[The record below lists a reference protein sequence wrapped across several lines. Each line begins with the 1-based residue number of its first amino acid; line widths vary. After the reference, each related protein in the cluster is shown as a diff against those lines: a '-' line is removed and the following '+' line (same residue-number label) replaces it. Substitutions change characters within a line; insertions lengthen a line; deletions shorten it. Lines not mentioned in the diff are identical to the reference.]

1 MKFHQFKIRFVENKK
16 IFFGISIAVLLIGVI
31 FNVIFG
37 ARLDIQFTGGAIVNY
52 SFTGEINTDELAA
65 LVEETTGKSVNVN
78 ESTDIVAGEDGT
90 INNNVSIEFAGND
103 ALSLEGQKAMEDAI
117 QEKYPDNGFQKLESD
132 SVDPVN
138 GEKFLLKCLCAVG
151 LAAVLMIIYIAF
163 RFRKIGGWSAGVVAV
178 IALLHDVAVIYF
190 TFVVFRMPVD
200 DNFIAVVLTI
210 LGYSLNDTIIIY
222 DRIRENRRI
231 MGPKAEIGE
240 LVNASINQ
248 TLTRT
253 INTSVA
259 TVMAVGVVVVVGLV
273 YNLSSVVTF
282 ALPLMFGI
290 ICGCYSSTCITGPLW
305 VVWRRYRAKKLD
317 AKKHKSGKANIEN
330 LKRPFAARGW
340 PF

>member
-190 TFVVFRMPVD
+190 TLVVFRIAGAGARAISV
-200 DNFIAVVLTI
+200 AVVLTI
-210 LGYSLNDTIIIY
+210 PGYSPNDTIIIY

-317 AKKHKSGKANIEN
+317 AKKA
-330 LKRPFAARGW
+330 
-340 PF
+340 

>member
-240 LVNASINQ
+240 LVNATHQSDPDPYHQYLCGYCNGRRRCSRGGPGIQ
-248 TLTRT
+248 F
-253 INTSVA
+253 VFC
-259 TVMAVGVVVVVGLV
+259 G
-273 YNLSSVVTF
+273 NLRPPADVRYHLRLLFQHLYYRPS
-282 ALPLMFGI
+282 LGGM
-290 ICGCYSSTCITGPLW
+290 
-305 VVWRRYRAKKLD
+305 RRYRAKKIGC
-317 AKKHKSGKANIEN
+317 KKSINPVK
-330 LKRPFAARGW
+330 LT
-340 PF
+340 

>member
-163 RFRKIGGWSAGVVAV
+163 RFRKIGGWSAG
-178 IALLHDVAVIYF
+178 
-190 TFVVFRMPVD
+190 R
-200 DNFIAVVLTI
+200 
-210 LGYSLNDTIIIY
+210 GS
-222 DRIRENRRI
+222 
-231 MGPKAEIGE
+231 
-240 LVNASINQ
+240 
-248 TLTRT
+248 
-253 INTSVA
+253 
-259 TVMAVGVVVVVGLV
+259 
-273 YNLSSVVTF
+273 
-282 ALPLMFGI
+282 
-290 ICGCYSSTCITGPLW
+290 C
-305 VVWRRYRAKKLD
+305 YRA
-317 AKKHKSGKANIEN
+317 
-330 LKRPFAARGW
+330 AARRGGYLLYLCGV
-340 PF
+340 PDAGRRQFHRRGSDDTGLLAERYHHHLRPYS

>member
-78 ESTDIVAGEDGT
+78 ESTDIVAGEDGA

-231 MGPKAEIGE
+231 MGPRAEIGE
-240 LVNASINQ
+240 LVNTSINQ

-253 INTSVA
+253 NGRRRCSRGGPGIQFVFCGNLRPPADVRYHLRLLFQHLYYRPSLGGMAPVPREKIGCKKSINPV
-259 TVMAVGVVVVVGLV
+259 
-273 YNLSSVVTF
+273 
-282 ALPLMFGI
+282 
-290 ICGCYSSTCITGPLW
+290 
-305 VVWRRYRAKKLD
+305 KLT
-317 AKKHKSGKANIEN
+317 
-330 LKRPFAARGW
+330 
-340 PF
+340 

>member
-210 LGYSLNDTIIIY
+210 LGDRRTGQYQHQSDPDPYHQYLCGYCNGRRRCSRGGPGIQFVFCGNLRPPADVRYHLRLLFQHLYYRPSLGGMAPVP
-222 DRIRENRRI
+222 RE
-231 MGPKAEIGE
+231 KIGCKK
-240 LVNASINQ
+240 SINPVK
-248 TLTRT
+248 LT
-253 INTSVA
+253 
-259 TVMAVGVVVVVGLV
+259 
-273 YNLSSVVTF
+273 
-282 ALPLMFGI
+282 
-290 ICGCYSSTCITGPLW
+290 
-305 VVWRRYRAKKLD
+305 
-317 AKKHKSGKANIEN
+317 
-330 LKRPFAARGW
+330 
-340 PF
+340 

>member
-1 MKFHQFKIRFVENKK
+1 MF
-16 IFFGISIAVLLIGVI
+16 IAVLLIGVI

-317 AKKHKSGKANIEN
+317 AKKA
-330 LKRPFAARGW
+330 
-340 PF
+340 

>member
-231 MGPKAEIGE
+231 MGPRAEIGE
-240 LVNASINQ
+240 LVNTSINQ
-248 TLTRT
+248 SLFRSF
-253 INTSVA
+253 NTS
-259 TVMAVGVVVVVGLV
+259 LC
-273 YNLSSVVTF
+273 TF
-282 ALPLMFGI
+282 AAIAIVAIMALATGMDAIISFAIPMMFGI
-290 ICGCYSSTCITGPLW
+290 LSGFYTSTFLCCPLW
-305 VVWRRYRAKKLD
+305 VTWIQHKQKKALLAKEA
-317 AKKHKSGKANIEN
+317 AKAQPKKK
-330 LKRPFAARGW
+330 
-340 PF
+340 

>member
-151 LAAVLMIIYIAF
+151 LAAVLMIIYIAILTKKNYF
-163 RFRKIGGWSAGVVAV
+163 LG
-178 IALLHDVAVIYF
+178 IA
-190 TFVVFRMPVD
+190 
-200 DNFIAVVLTI
+200 
-210 LGYSLNDTIIIY
+210 
-222 DRIRENRRI
+222 
-231 MGPKAEIGE
+231 
-240 LVNASINQ
+240 
-248 TLTRT
+248 
-253 INTSVA
+253 
-259 TVMAVGVVVVVGLV
+259 
-273 YNLSSVVTF
+273 
-282 ALPLMFGI
+282 
-290 ICGCYSSTCITGPLW
+290 
-305 VVWRRYRAKKLD
+305 
-317 AKKHKSGKANIEN
+317 
-330 LKRPFAARGW
+330 
-340 PF
+340 